1 MIANTLQLQQS
12 KILCKFNYCH
22 DFINKYVLLFGININ
37 KLIALLHRRKTIS
50 CRIAGYTCYFQI
62 QLIVLKRMAGSCH
75 KCCTDWN
82 VKRI

>member
-37 KLIALLHRRKTIS
+37 KLIALLHIS
-50 CRIAGYTCYFQI
+50 LSIFI
-62 QLIVLKRMAGSCH
+62 
-75 KCCTDWN
+75 N
-82 VKRI
+82 VIDI